1 MDMKAKPHAGQDA
14 KSIVVTR
21 LFDAPR
27 QLVFDV
33 WSDPEHI
40 SEWWGPYGFT
50 TTTSAFDFRPGGEW
64 RFVMHGPDGTDYA
77 NHVVYEEIVR
87 PERVVYRRFDSDGND
102 AIHFRDTVTFEE
114 RDGGTLLTLRLEF
127 ATPELRDRAT
137 EMGAIGGGE
146 QTLARLADVLAARRR
161 GGKS

>member
-1 MDMKAKPHAGQDA
+1 MDAGTKPGAGEDA

-21 LFDAPR
+21 QFDAPR
-27 QLVFDV
+27 ELVFAA
-33 WSDPEHI
+33 WCDPEHI

-64 RFVMHGPDGTDYA
+64 RFVMHGPDGTNYA

-87 PERVVYRRFDSDGND
+87 TERVVYRRFDSDGND

-114 RDGGTLLTLRLEF
+114 RDGGTLLTLRLDF
-127 ATPELRDRAT
+127 AARELRDRAAD
-137 EMGAIGGGE
+137 MGAIEGGH
-146 QTLARLADVLAARRR
+146 QTLERLAAYLAE
-161 GGKS
+161 S